1 MIRIK
6 KGLDIPLTGIP
17 KQTIEAGPQVKRVA
31 LTGPDYVGMKPS
43 MKVQIGDT
51 VKAGQVLF
59 ECKKNEGLAFT
70 SPANGKVVEL
80 NRGAKRAFQTIVIEV
95 TGTEQVQFESYKQKS
110 VSDLSFDEV
119 KRLLLESGLWT
130 SLRMRPFSKVAMLE
144 DKPHSVFINAMDT
157 NPHAPNPDQVI
168 GQHADD
174 FKAGVEV
181 LSKLTEGKTFVCKA
195 AGSKVQA
202 SAAASV
208 HEFSGPH
215 PAGLVGTHIHNLDP
229 VCEGKV
235 VWHAGYQDVIAIG
248 KLFTTGKL
256 WTERV
261 IAIAGPKAKNPRL
274 VTTQMGANILDVVA
288 NETLEGEL
296 RIVSGSVLNGRKAED
311 SFLYLGRYHNQVSIL
326 AEGREREFLGWQAP
340 GFNKF
345 SIKRTFVSKFLTPS
359 KKFDMT
365 TGTHGSPRAMVPVG
379 MYERVIPLD
388 VLPTQL
394 LRAIVTKDTDLAQQL
409 GCLELDEEDLALCT
423 FASVGKVDFGP
434 VLRENLTI
442 IEKEG

>member
-6 KGLDIPLTGIP
+6 KGLDIPLTGVP

-70 SPANGKVVEL
+70 SPANGKVVEI

-95 TGTEQVQFESYKQKS
+95 TGIEQVQFESYKQKN
-110 VSDLSFDEV
+110 VSEFSFDEV

-144 DKPHSVFINAMDT
+144 DRPHSVFINAMDT
-157 NPHAPNPDQVI
+157 NPLSPNPEQVI
-168 GQHADD
+168 GQHAED
-174 FKAGVEV
+174 FKAGVEA
-181 LSKLTEGKTFVCKA
+181 LSKLTDGKTFVAKA
-195 AGSKVQA
+195 SGSKIQA
-202 SAAASV
+202 PSCAST
-208 HEFSGPH
+208 HEFAGPH
-215 PAGLVGTHIHNLDP
+215 PSGLVGTHIHNLDP
-229 VCEGKV
+229 VHENKF

-261 IAIAGPKAKNPRL
+261 ISVAGPKAKNPRL
-274 VTTQMGANILDVVA
+274 LTTQLGANILDIVA
-288 NETLEGEL
+288 NETLDGEL

-340 GFNKF
+340 GLNKF
-345 SIKRTFVSKFLTPS
+345 SIKRTFISKFLTPS
-359 KKFDMT
+359 KKFDLT
-365 TGTHGSPRAMVPVG
+365 TGTYGSPRAMVPVG

-394 LRAIVTKDTDLAQQL
+394 LRALITKETDLAQQL
-409 GCLELDEEDLALCT
+409 GCLEFDEEDLALCT

-434 VLRENLTI
+434 ILRDTLTT